1 MTATDFGILRF
12 YDLESSHTID
22 PILFQ
27 LAPPGNLTPSQ
38 LIDFQSTFLNYNR
51 ERNLIFA
58 GAKDGRFGV
67 WRLPEV
73 WRDRSIDELEREF
86 ENSRRQM
93 MRIRNAKKTPPL
105 K

>member
-1 MTATDFGILRF
+1 LRF
-12 YDLESSHTID
+12 YDLESGTKDD

-27 LAPPGNLTPSQ
+27 LAPPGNLTPLQ
-38 LIDFQSTFLNYNR
+38 KIDFQSTFLLYNR

-67 WRLPEV
+67 WRLPEA
-73 WRDRSIDELEREF
+73 WRSREIDQIEKELDY
-86 ENSRRQM
+86 SRRKIIS
-93 MRIRNAKKTPPL
+93 IRAKASAKKLSPT